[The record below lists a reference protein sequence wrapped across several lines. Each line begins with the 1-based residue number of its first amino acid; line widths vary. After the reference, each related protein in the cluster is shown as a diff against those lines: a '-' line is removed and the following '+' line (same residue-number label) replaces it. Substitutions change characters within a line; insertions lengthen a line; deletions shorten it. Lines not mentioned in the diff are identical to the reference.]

1 MIYAIYKDDG
11 PGGFC
16 GQAMSI
22 TCPWE
27 HLYRLKNYDDFRA
40 FREKVEATKGR
51 QNPRIVAVFDD
62 KEPEF
67 TAFGEV
73 FDWEPKQ

>member
-11 PGGFC
+11 PKGMC
-16 GQAMSI
+16 GQSMST

-40 FREKVEATKGR
+40 FREMVEKSTAR
-51 QNPRIVAVFDD
+51 RNPRIIAAFDD
-62 KEPEF
+62 TEPEF
-67 TAFGEV
+67 TATGEV
-73 FDWEPKQ
+73 FDWEPKA